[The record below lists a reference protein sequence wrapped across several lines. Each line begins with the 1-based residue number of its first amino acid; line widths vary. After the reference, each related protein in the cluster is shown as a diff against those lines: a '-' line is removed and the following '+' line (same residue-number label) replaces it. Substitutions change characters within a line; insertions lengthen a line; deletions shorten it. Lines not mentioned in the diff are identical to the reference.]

1 MLFSIL
7 IKGVLKHHTYGDF
20 EQHRR
25 EILQINIGL
34 GSKKKNQ
41 KKTKKKTQIT
51 KCCKIMGQSRS
62 RKLK

>member
-7 IKGVLKHHTYGDF
+7 IKDVLKHHTYGDF

-34 GSKKKNQ
+34 GSKKKTQ
-41 KKTKKKTQIT
+41 KKTKKKL
-51 KCCKIMGQSRS
+51 
-62 RKLK
+62 KLPNVAR